1 MIWFDVLI
9 FAAVAAFLAYRLN
22 QVLGQRH
29 GDERQQENPFVVKPE
44 AKPEIRTLE
53 DDSPLIDAPAAP
65 AAIKPKNA
73 PESLAGRIE
82 MIELA
87 DPSFNEK
94 SFLNGARG
102 AFEMIV
108 GAFAAED
115 TTILRPLLSD
125 DVYDGFS
132 GAIRTRQAAK
142 EKLSTRILRIK
153 EVELTEASLVIN
165 TAKVTVRFVSEQI
178 QFVRNAAGEVIS
190 GSESV
195 SHEVVDIWTF
205 TRNLRSSDPNWHLCE
220 TRTGN

>member
-65 AAIKPKNA
+65 TPVKPKNA

-220 TRTGN
+220 TRTGS

>member
-29 GDERQQENPFVVKPE
+29 GDERQQENPFEIKPE
-44 AKPEIRTLE
+44 AKPQIRTLE
-53 DDSPLIDAPAAP
+53 DDSPLIDAPAPIAP
-65 AAIKPKNA
+65 KPKNA
-73 PESLAGRIE
+73 PDSLAGRIE

-87 DPSFNEK
+87 SPAFNEK
-94 SFLNGARG
+94 SFLSGARG

-132 GAIRTRQAAK
+132 SAIRTRQAAK

-153 EVELTEASLVIN
+153 EVEITEASLVIN

-178 QFVRNAAGEVIS
+178 QFVRNAAGEIIS
-190 GSESV
+190 GSESA

-205 TRNLRSSDPNWHLCE
+205 TRNLRATDPNWHLCE